1 MDGRTPDQVFKNLSS
16 DPGFPD
22 AGRSVP
28 SSCARFSDNFR
39 HEIQLVM
46 CLVLSALHFMPT
58 WEMGRRNVSVAPD
71 SSLDLC

>member
-28 SSCARFSDNFR
+28 SSCARFPGQF
-39 HEIQLVM
+39 
-46 CLVLSALHFMPT
+46 
-58 WEMGRRNVSVAPD
+58 
-71 SSLDLC
+71 